1 MVPLSSSPGS
11 IMFETLKKKQRFR
24 WWWVLAILVVVVLG
38 VWLLLPSAVFSKDV
52 DSIVLISID
61 TCRADYLG
69 CYGFRRNTTPNID
82 AVAGHSV
89 LFENVISSVPLT
101 LPAHSSMLTGTIPPY
116 HGVHDN
122 LDYRLGDSN
131 VTLAEILKD
140 NGFVTGAIISAFVL
154 DSQFGV
160 NQGFD
165 TFNDRFE
172 QQHMAGAISERKGR
186 EASRFALE
194 WLEQHKGERFFL
206 FLHYYDPHTDY
217 VPPEPFASRFADDLY
232 AGEIAYT
239 DFCIGQV
246 IEKLKMLGLYDST
259 LVIITGDHGEMLGEH
274 GEDDHGYFI
283 YQSAIKVPLLFKLPG
298 QRKSKIIKDLVGLI
312 DIVPTVCGLLDIQPP
327 EAVQGA
333 DLSGCFARRSAPQ
346 KDRCIYTESL
356 YATKYNANTLLG
368 VVTDRFKYIQTTRP
382 ELYDLVED
390 PHEANNLIEQHP
402 QRARILQDR
411 LKQILEQTVRQGQT
425 DSKAESDERTRK
437 RLESL
442 GYIGGAVA
450 EDFHFDQS
458 KDDPKDLIGF
468 HLANARVH
476 KLIAQKKN
484 SEAKALCRELL
495 EQRPNSFE
503 VYRIL
508 GKIAFGEDDKE
519 NAKAYMLE
527 SLRLNPNQS
536 DLHNNLSVIFA
547 KQDNDGQA
555 VAHLT
560 ESLRIDPYQLV
571 AHNNLGVLLEK
582 QGKLDQAIEHFE
594 QSLRIK
600 YEQPDIHVKIAN
612 VFYRLNRFDEAI
624 QHWNEAL
631 KLNAEEPHV
640 ILNKLGIASYRL
652 GRFDEAVKHWN
663 ESLKLEPEQPKI
675 RSNIAAALARTSN
688 KSK

>member
-1 MVPLSSSPGS
+1 
-11 IMFETLKKKQRFR
+11 MFETLNNRQHFL
-24 WWWVLAILVVVVLG
+24 WWWVLPALLVVILG

-52 DSIVLISID
+52 RSIVLISID

-69 CYGFRRNTTPNID
+69 CYGFRRETTPNID
-82 AVAGHSV
+82 AVAGKSV

-101 LPAHSSMLTGTIPPY
+101 LPAHCSMLTGTIPPY

-122 LDYRLGDSN
+122 LDYRLGASN
-131 VTLAEILKD
+131 VTIGEILKD

-165 TFNDRFE
+165 SFNDSFE
-172 QQHMAGAISERKGR
+172 QPYMAGTILERKGA
-186 EASRFALE
+186 EASRFAIE
-194 WLEQHKGERFFL
+194 WLDQHREERFFL

-274 GEDDHGYFI
+274 GEQDHGYFI

-298 QRKSKIIKDLVGLI
+298 QHKSKIVKDLVGLI
-312 DIVPTVCGLLDIQPP
+312 DIVPTVCGLLGIRPP
-327 EAVQGA
+327 DGLQGR
-333 DLSGCFARRSAPQ
+333 DLSACFTRKPPSQ
-346 KDRCIYTESL
+346 NDRYIYTESL

-368 VVTDRFKYIQTTRP
+368 VVTNRFKYIQTTRP

-390 PHEANNLIEQHP
+390 PHEANNLLERHP

-411 LKQILEQTVRQGQT
+411 LKQILEQTVREGQT
-425 DSKAESDERTRK
+425 DSKAESDEQTRK

-450 EDFHFDQS
+450 EDFRFDQS
-458 KDDPKDLIGF
+458 KDDPKDLIDF
-468 HLANARVH
+468 HLANTKVH
-476 KLIAQKKN
+476 RLMAQKKN
-484 SEAKALCRELL
+484 SEAKTLCRELL
-495 EQRPNSFE
+495 EQRPDSFE
-503 VYRIL
+503 IYRML

-519 NAKAYMLE
+519 SAKTYMLE

-555 VAHLT
+555 IAHLT
-560 ESLRIDPYQLV
+560 ESLRIDPCQLV

-594 QSLRIK
+594 QSLTLK
-600 YEQPDIHVKIAN
+600 HNQPDIHVKIAN
-612 VFYRLNRFDEAI
+612 VFYRLDRFDEAI
-624 QHWNEAL
+624 RHWTESL
-631 KLNAEEPHV
+631 KLNTKERHIV
-640 ILNKLGIASYRL
+640 LNKLGSAFYRL
-652 GRFDEAVKHWN
+652 GRFDEAVKNWN
-663 ESLKLEPEQPKI
+663 ESLKLEPEQPRIKN
-675 RSNIAAALARTSN
+675 NIAAALAQRDKN
-688 KSK
+688 SK